1 MNVGMSMWPNDQ
13 SEHPGDLLSAL
24 LDGELEASER
34 DLVKEH
40 LSVCSPC
47 ASELDEIRASRRAV
61 RLLPGIE
68 PPALFIHHLIDFAR
82 VSDET
87 TDEANEIAVVNLD
100 SARRRL
106 RNGRLPV
113 VNAAAAVAIVVL
125 VALIATR
132 PNSNTPTQVP
142 IASQQHASAVAALV
156 SSGAMRKDTAPFA
169 MPNESPAVV
178 MPTPTTSPTIDV
190 ENLPEPFNAS
200 ETLAGGYELVEVF
213 DLSEGIHLMYQKDGF
228 VLSIFEEIGRLDQSL
243 LPDGPTK
250 IKLGDD
256 YAWLWGGP
264 VIQGRV
270 VVTEHHGVVVTA
282 VGDEPGEAVL
292 EAVRSLPNPQSP
304 SNLRRLRSLADRV
317 LESLH
322 LAG

>member
-1 MNVGMSMWPNDQ
+1 MSVDMGMWPNDE

-24 LDGELEASER
+24 LDGELEALER
-34 DLVKEH
+34 DLVQEH
-40 LSVCSPC
+40 LVVCSLC
-47 ASELDEIRASRRAV
+47 GAEIDEIRAARRAV
-61 RLLPGIE
+61 RLLPGIT
-68 PPALFIHHLIDFAR
+68 PPVSFIHHL
-82 VSDET
+82 VSMEQLPDEGT
-87 TDEANEIAVVNLD
+87 VVDLD
-100 SARRRL
+100 PARRRL

-113 VNAAAAVAIVVL
+113 VNAAAAVAMVIL

-156 SSGAMRKDTAPFA
+156 SSGAMRQDTAPFE
-169 MPNESPAVV
+169 MPNESPAAV

-213 DLSEGIHLMYQKDGF
+213 DLPEGIHLMYQKDGF

-243 LPDGPTK
+243 LPDGATK
-250 IKLGDD
+250 TRLGDD
-256 YAWLWGGP
+256 DAWLWDGP

-282 VGDEPGEAVL
+282 IGDEPGEAVL

-304 SNLRRLRSLADRV
+304 SNVRRLQRLTDRV

-322 LAG
+322 LTG